1 MKNEIKNFHL
11 PRQNIKR
18 ITLLFYMLAI
28 NTPQSNHS
36 FLTQFCLLE
45 NPFLLEKKL
54 LWYTLTKNIGSH
66 LYIKVGISFH
76 CSHHLLLILLL
87 LLSLFLSVVLCF
99 VLCLC
104 LSPLFSKSD
113 FSNPLRKEYMHLV
126 SIPRC
131 VCVFNRSEKSLHC

>member
-45 NPFLLEKKL
+45 NPFLLEK
-54 LWYTLTKNIGSH
+54 TIVIHTHQEHRLTFI
-66 LYIKVGISFH
+66 YKVCISFH
-76 CSHHLLLILLL
+76 RSHHLLLILLL